1 MPTEMPYGTWTSP
14 ITPDSLVQES
24 IRLGDILI
32 SAGRSY
38 WLEMRPSEDGRYVLV
53 SKTDE
58 NAVVDLTPEPYNV
71 RSRVHEYGGGSFTVS
86 KDSIYF
92 SNFIDQRIYKME
104 MAGENIFPISPD
116 NDNTRY
122 ADLKIEENLNWLIA
136 VKESHCGGREPKNS
150 IVAIDLG
157 ESNFEKTLISG
168 ADFFSAPVISP
179 DGEKLAWIQWD
190 HPNMPWDSTELWTAK
205 ITQNKELTHIV
216 KIAGNQGESICQPLW
231 SPNNDLYYVSD
242 ISGWWN
248 LYQYQNGTHINLTP
262 LEGEIA
268 QPQWGLGSYY
278 YGFRSENLVI
288 YAINTR
294 GEWSLHEINLQSNTS
309 RKIKTPF
316 NEINRSGIKVCGDKL
331 LVGAGS
337 GNTPYSIYI
346 GDKNNNFNAIRSSE
360 PMHLGKEYIS
370 LPENIEFPTEN
381 GLNSYGFYYSP
392 KNANYIGKKGTK
404 PPMIVLSHGGP
415 TGATSI
421 SLDLSIQFWTTR
433 GFAVFDV
440 NYGGST
446 GYGSEYR
453 KRLNR
458 KWGIVDVQDSVN
470 GSKYLID
477 KNKADPERLAI
488 RGGSAGG
495 YTTLACLTFTDM
507 FKAGASYYGIS
518 DLTSLAEET
527 HKFESRY
534 LDSMIGSYE
543 ENRIE
548 YINRSPI
555 NHTEKLSC
563 PIILFQGL
571 EDKVVLPNQS
581 RKMADA
587 LNENGIPFAYIEFE
601 GEQHGFR
608 KSENIKRSIEA
619 ELYFYS
625 RVFGFSVPDNIAQIK
640 INNFTD

>member
-1 MPTEMPYGTWTSP
+1 
-14 ITPDSLVQES
+14 
-24 IRLGDILI
+24 
-32 SAGRSY
+32 
-38 WLEMRPSEDGRYVLV
+38 
-53 SKTDE
+53 
-58 NAVVDLTPEPYNV
+58 
-71 RSRVHEYGGGSFTVS
+71 
-86 KDSIYF
+86 
-92 SNFIDQRIYKME
+92 
-104 MAGENIFPISPD
+104 
-116 NDNTRY
+116 
-122 ADLKIEENLNWLIA
+122 
-136 VKESHCGGREPKNS
+136 
-150 IVAIDLG
+150 
-157 ESNFEKTLISG
+157 
-168 ADFFSAPVISP
+168 
-179 DGEKLAWIQWD
+179 
-190 HPNMPWDSTELWTAK
+190 
-205 ITQNKELTHIV
+205 
-216 KIAGNQGESICQPLW
+216 
-231 SPNNDLYYVSD
+231 
-242 ISGWWN
+242 
-248 LYQYQNGTHINLTP
+248 
-262 LEGEIA
+262 
-268 QPQWGLGSYY
+268 
-278 YGFRSENLVI
+278 
-288 YAINTR
+288 
-294 GEWSLHEINLQSNTS
+294 
-309 RKIKTPF
+309 
-316 NEINRSGIKVCGDKL
+316 
-331 LVGAGS
+331 
-337 GNTPYSIYI
+337 
-346 GDKNNNFNAIRSSE
+346 
-360 PMHLGKEYIS
+360 
-370 LPENIEFPTEN
+370 
-381 GLNSYGFYYSP
+381 
-392 KNANYIGKKGTK
+392 
-404 PPMIVLSHGGP
+404 MIVLSHGGP

-453 KRLNR
+453 KRLNH

-507 FKAGASYYGIS
+507 FKAGASYYVIS

-555 NHTEKLSC
+555 NHPEKLSC
-563 PIILFQGL
+563 PIILFQWL

-581 RKMADA
+581 RKIADA